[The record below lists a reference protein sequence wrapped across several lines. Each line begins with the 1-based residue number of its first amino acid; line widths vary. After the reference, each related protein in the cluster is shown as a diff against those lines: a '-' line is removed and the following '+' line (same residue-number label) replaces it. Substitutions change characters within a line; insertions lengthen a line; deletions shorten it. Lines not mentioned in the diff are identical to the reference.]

1 MLSIGERPR
10 VLKWFHAGPML
21 FGDWGT
27 SRLYVLGLAFAF
39 NGRSSF
45 WFLLMMSILLL
56 AVGWSYEVVCKLFPD
71 GGGVYS
77 AARQRSQL
85 LAVIGG
91 LLLCADYVVTA
102 SLSCLDAFH
111 YLENLISIQGLEL
124 LGMPLE
130 AVMAAFTIIL
140 IGLLNA
146 LGPTKTGSLAM
157 LVAVATVVLT
167 TWIGI
172 NIVGQW
178 AGLVTVS
185 AVDHFKVMQPQG
197 SIWHSWV
204 GFTEIV
210 LALSGVEAIA
220 NMTGIMVQPVQKTS
234 KLAIRPVLI
243 EIVVMNLIL
252 AAAMHT
258 LPDSLL
264 YYSPGDKLPENYNI
278 QKEVERGVRLSPEG
292 MPPRHTDNML
302 HLIAETYV
310 GPTFATFSSLI
321 FALLL
326 ISAVNTAI
334 GALVSAMFMLAR
346 DKELPTSFGYLNKF
360 GMPLIPLIVGT
371 LLPALVV
378 LIFPNVTALSGLYAI
393 GVVGAIGI
401 NLATISTNRKMA
413 LSKFERNVMLVLTV
427 IMIAI
432 EATICQ
438 IKPEARGFALITLAV
453 GLAAR
458 VIALALNP
466 TLKLAKN
473 RKSAYIGGAA
483 VLLSLAAAVIG
494 LSPFGSAIAAKKDSF
509 ISVGALLDFLLAA
522 SLTAGIAYLS
532 DWAQRREGL
541 QTGLL
546 EGHDEHAAEGAKRV
560 RRKML
565 FAGKYKAKNRIMVAT
580 QGNPQLLNYAIR
592 ECQAWEA
599 ELQLL
604 FIRHVAVQALGP
616 MVSIT
621 LDEDKDALDLFD
633 NLKHKCEAAGVPLRL
648 LYGVSRDVP
657 DSILD
662 FTVTHGADMLMLG
675 VTRRGSMWTALKG
688 DILMSIARNLPE
700 SVGLLIVGRTGR
712 LGENLAIETKSEAH
726 SSH

>member
-1 MLSIGERPR
+1 
-10 VLKWFHAGPML
+10 ML

-39 NGRSSF
+39 NGRASF
-45 WFLLMMSILLL
+45 WFILLMSILLL
-56 AVGWSYEVVCKLFPD
+56 AVGYSYEVVCRLFPD

-111 YLENLISIQGLEL
+111 YLENLISIKGAMFF
-124 LGMPLE
+124 GMPLE
-130 AVMAAFTIIL
+130 AVMAAFTIL
-140 IGLLNA
+140 AIGLLNA

-157 LVAVATVVLT
+157 LVAVGTVVLT
-167 TWIGI
+167 TWIGFSI
-172 NIVGQW
+172 FGQW
-178 AGLVTVS
+178 AGLVTVTG
-185 AVDHFKVMQPQG
+185 VDHFKVASPFQG
-197 SIWHSWV
+197 TMWESWV

-220 NMTGIMVQPVQKTS
+220 NMTGIMVQPVARTS

-243 EIVVMNLIL
+243 EIVVMNLVL
-252 AAAMHT
+252 AAAMNT
-258 LPDSLL
+258 LPDSVL
-264 YYSPGDKLPENYNI
+264 YYAKGEPIPSHINI
-278 QKEVERGVRLSPEG
+278 NHEVERGVRLSPDG
-292 MPPRHTDNML
+292 MPPRHTDDML
-302 HLIAETYV
+302 HLIAATYV
-310 GPTFATFSSLI
+310 GETFATVSSLV

-346 DKELPTSFGYLNKF
+346 DRELPNSFGFLNKF
-360 GMPLIPLIVGT
+360 GMPLIPLVIASLV
-371 LLPALVV
+371 PAAVV

-401 NLATISTNRKMA
+401 NLASISTNRKMP
-413 LSKFERNVMLVLTV
+413 LSGFDRKLMLVLTV
-427 IMIAI
+427 VMVAI

-438 IKPEARGFALITLAV
+438 IKPEARGFALITLAL

-458 VIALALNP
+458 LIALAINP
-466 TLKLAKN
+466 TIKLPGN
-473 RKSAYIGGAA
+473 RKSGYISAA
-483 VLLSLAAAVIG
+483 VVLAALVGGVIT
-494 LSPFGSAIAAKKDSF
+494 LAPFGHALPGWQ
-509 ISVGALLDFLLAA
+509 GALMDFILASA
-522 SLTAGIAYLS
+522 LTGGLAYVS
-532 DWAQRREGL
+532 DWAQHREGVH
-541 QTGLL
+541 TGIVEEDHGVRHGELPK
-546 EGHDEHAAEGAKRV
+546 AA

-565 FAGKYKAKNRIMVAT
+565 FAGSYKPKCRIMVAT
-580 QGNPQLLNYAIR
+580 QGNPDLLNYAIR
-592 ECQAWEA
+592 ECQAWQA

-616 MVSIT
+616 IVSIT
-621 LDEDKDALDLFD
+621 LDEDKAAQALFEEIR
-633 NLKHKCEAAGVPLRL
+633 HQCEVAGVPLRL

-675 VTRRGSMWTALKG
+675 VTRRGSLWTALKG
-688 DILMSIARNLPE
+688 DVLMSIARNLPE

-712 LGENLAIETKSEAH
+712 LGESLPGAKMAH
-726 SSH
+726 IQGDA